1 MRNALLVVDVQADFA
16 EGGSLGVQGG
26 LAVAAMIARHV
37 RHFKSEYQFVVASR
51 DYHENAP
58 DHISDH
64 PDFVNTWPPHCMAG
78 TPGAAFVPT
87 IQNLV
92 REKYIQEVV
101 TKGRNSAAYSAFDG
115 LDKRGHGLLDVLK
128 EQRIDHIDVC
138 GIATD
143 YCVRASAL
151 DARKNAFQVRVLVNL
166 CAPVN
171 EATGQQALA
180 EMKAAGIQLQAATAP

>member
-1 MRNALLVVDVQADFA
+1 MRNALIVVDVQQDFV

-26 LAVAAMIARHV
+26 LAVAAHIAQHV
-37 RHFKSEYQFVVASR
+37 RHFKEQYHYVVASR

-58 DHISDH
+58 DHISAN
-64 PDFVNTWPPHCMAG
+64 PDYQTTWPAHCMAG

-101 TKGRNSAAYSAFDG
+101 TKGRDRAAYSAFDG
-115 LDKRGHGLLDVLK
+115 FNRAGHPLLEVLK

-151 DARKNAFQVRVLVNL
+151 DAKKNEFQVRVLVNL
-166 CAPVN
+166 CAAVN
-171 EATGQQALA
+171 EESGQKALE
-180 EMKAAGIQLQAATAP
+180 EMKAAGIQIQAATAP